1 MGLENMGYTT
11 VLDTTD
17 MDVAVARVTE
27 ALKGEGFGV
36 LTTIDVETTLRAKL
50 GVEFGPYRILG
61 ACNPKLAHAALTHAP
76 ALGLLLPCNVTVRA
90 VPGGMEVS
98 IIKPTEMFQTLDEP
112 GLAKIAHDA
121 DVNLSRV
128 VEALK

>member
-1 MGLENMGYTT
+1 MGYTT
-11 VLDTTD
+11 VLDTND
-17 MDVAVARVTE
+17 IDAAVARVTE

-36 LTTIDVETTLRAKL
+36 LTTIDVEATLRAKL

-76 ALGLLLPCNVTVRA
+76 ALGLLLPCNVTVRT
-90 VPGGMEVS
+90 VPGGTEIS
-98 IIKPTEMFQTLDEP
+98 IIKPTEMFQTLDDP
-112 GLAKIAHDA
+112 GLAKVAHDA
-121 DVNLSRV
+121 DVSLSRV